1 LAQKR
6 VRKKCFLTNSVMRS
20 FSSIKIRKSPPPMY
34 SMDNPVFD
42 DNTSNNVVVTT
53 SQPVH
58 TRYEVHNINDFCGV
72 CLPVTLVFMCSTYLF
87 VFYF

>member
-1 LAQKR
+1 
-6 VRKKCFLTNSVMRS
+6 MRS
-20 FSSIKIRKSPPPMY
+20 FSNIKIRKSPPPMY

-42 DNTSNNVVVTT
+42 DNTSNNAVVAT

-72 CLPVTLVFMCSTYLF
+72 FACQSRFLFFIRSTYLF
-87 VFYF
+87 VFF

>member
-6 VRKKCFLTNSVMRS
+6 GRKKCFLTNSVMRS
-20 FSSIKIRKSPPPMY
+20 FSNIKIRKSPPPVY

-42 DNTSNNVVVTT
+42 DNTSNNTVTAP

-58 TRYEVHNINDFCGV
+58 TR
-72 CLPVTLVFMCSTYLF
+72 
-87 VFYF
+87 